1 MNVAKTTPPQAAEE
15 RRAEGVCQ
23 IEARFC
29 SMIEPMVVGEG
40 HETPK
45 PGLAPGLSTAKPEAR
60 PPPTDRAV
68 DRDRQYTLDPI
79 HKNLTIKSLTAC
91 TEYRRVNQSYFILQI
106 PSIRRSPRYNT

>member
-1 MNVAKTTPPQAAEE
+1 SGMNVAKTTPPQAAEE

-68 DRDRQYTLDPI
+68 DRERQ
-79 HKNLTIKSLTAC
+79 
-91 TEYRRVNQSYFILQI
+91 
-106 PSIRRSPRYNT
+106 

>member
-1 MNVAKTTPPQAAEE
+1 SGMNVAKTTPPQAAEE

-68 DRDRQYTLDPI
+68 DRHREYTLDPI
-79 HKNLTIKSLTAC
+79 HKNLTPTHKRPERAGDPN
-91 TEYRRVNQSYFILQI
+91 RRLLS
-106 PSIRRSPRYNT
+106 SSTKD